1 MNNFVK
7 VIVNCLIQIDLL
19 ESFPVSDQS
28 YQRSESYQ
36 ANLNDYFL
44 ELHSVD
50 FIDDSLL
57 DSIESRLKSKDACR
71 HAATDIDT
79 EDKNF
84 VSLVNFFF
92 VLIVFGFFCFFD
104 QETWVLNRWWNV
116 WFFNSIV
123 GKTKFTN
130 PCRVGS
136 FEVFEISLFLLV
148 WDAWIWLY
156 CFVLCLSVY
165 LALGCEDRLTA
176 GARNDLSFDS
186 LFLALG
192 LVVEFD
198 RKLLVVDD
206 AVFSV
211 GFAFRIWNVGLVS
224 VSELMDGCC
233 FSRHF
238 LRDKLFS
245 RYHLDKALPCSLFCS
260 GHGYEWFIIE
270 RC

>member
-116 WFFNSIV
+116 
-123 GKTKFTN
+123 
-130 PCRVGS
+130 
-136 FEVFEISLFLLV
+136 
-148 WDAWIWLY
+148 
-156 CFVLCLSVY
+156 
-165 LALGCEDRLTA
+165 
-176 GARNDLSFDS
+176 
-186 LFLALG
+186 
-192 LVVEFD
+192 
-198 RKLLVVDD
+198 
-206 AVFSV
+206 
-211 GFAFRIWNVGLVS
+211 
-224 VSELMDGCC
+224 
-233 FSRHF
+233 
-238 LRDKLFS
+238 
-245 RYHLDKALPCSLFCS
+245 
-260 GHGYEWFIIE
+260 
-270 RC
+270 